1 MKIINLV
8 LSFFKNN
15 RTLGIAIG
23 IALASLLLN
32 LKQCSS
38 ARNLRKE
45 VAVAQQNINA
55 LNDTIRITKDRQGR
69 DEYDKLALLT
79 DKVSNLEKLN
89 QDLATEV
96 KSIKGRTS
104 TIIKGDVQIVHDTV
118 PLIVK
123 GELVDSTVRADFDF
137 SKNFSAG
144 NFRKLSGYTKY
155 DLRTGNATGQL
166 TADTLGIRF
175 VTGIKNL
182 DKGKPEIFLKSDYPG
197 FSVTQLEGAVLDPK
211 LFQKKKVP
219 LITTGLN
226 IGYTPV
232 TYDIRTNKF
241 DFNPTRVSVTAGIN
255 VNILKLLRR

>member
-23 IALASLLLN
+23 VALASLLLN
-32 LKQCSS
+32 LKQCKS
-38 ARNLRKE
+38 ARDLRKE
-45 VAVAQQNINA
+45 VAVAQHNINA

-89 QDLATEV
+89 QDLAKEV
-96 KSIKGRTS
+96 KAIKGKTA

-137 SKNFSAG
+137 SKDFSPG
-144 NFRKLSGYTKY
+144 NFRKMSGYTKY

-166 TADTLGIRF
+166 TSDTLGIRF

-182 DKGKPEIFLKSDYPG
+182 DKGKPEIFLKSNYPG
-197 FSVTQLEGAVLDPK
+197 FSVTQLDGAVLDPK
-211 LFQKKKVP
+211 LFQKKKTP

-232 TYDIRTNKF
+232 TYDLRTKQF

-255 VNILKLLRR
+255 VNILKLFRR